1 MILFPAIDIRDG
13 KCVRLIQGN
22 YDKEIIYGDSP
33 TDMALEW
40 QKQGAEFIHI
50 VDLDGAKTGNSLNKD
65 AIQAIAKAVTI
76 PIQVGGGIRN
86 MEMIDGHID
95 SGVNR
100 VIIGTAAITN
110 PEFLKEAVNKYGD
123 KIAVSID
130 ARGGMVATDG
140 WTETTD
146 TKAIDLLKELEQIG
160 VKTVVYTDILKDGM
174 MQGPNFEELK
184 AIDEACDIDI
194 IASGGVST
202 EENIKNLR
210 DMNLYG
216 AIIGKALY
224 DGNMSLE
231 KLMATDRLTKRRI
244 IPCLDVDKG
253 KVVKGQKF
261 KNIKEVA
268 DPIDLAKKYVA
279 DGADELVFYDITAFN
294 EKRTAFTDTI
304 KEIAKE
310 VSIPFTVGGGIRSL
324 DDIQRILDAGAD
336 KVSIN
341 SAAIENP
348 EFIKNAAEKFGQE
361 RIVLGIDVKKMGPS
375 KWSIFNK
382 GGQQNTGMDAIE
394 WSVRCAELGAGEIVV
409 NSIDGD
415 GEKNGYDLELTRAIS
430 EAVSIPIVASGGA
443 GSKEHFYEALTKGK
457 ANAALG
463 ASVFH
468 FEEINIADLKEYLN
482 TKVD

>member
-13 KCVRLIQGN
+13 KCVRLIQGDYN
-22 YDKEIIYGDSP
+22 KEIIYGDSP

-40 QKQGAEFIHI
+40 QKQGAEYIHI
-50 VDLDGAKTGNSLNKD
+50 VDLDGAKTGNSSNRD
-65 AIQAIAKAVTI
+65 AIQAIAKAVSI
-76 PIQVGGGIRN
+76 PIQVGGGIRT
-86 MEMIDGHID
+86 MDMIDGHIA
-95 SGVNR
+95 SGVSR

-110 PEFLKEAVNKYGD
+110 PVFLKEAVAKYGD

-130 ARGGMVATDG
+130 ARGGLVATDG

-146 TKAIDLLKELEQIG
+146 TKAIDLLKDLEEIG

-184 AIDEACDIDI
+184 AIDEACEIDI

-202 EENIKNLR
+202 EDNIKNLR
-210 DMNLYG
+210 QMNLYG
-216 AIIGKALY
+216 AIVGKALY

-231 KLMATDRLTKRRI
+231 KLMDTDRVEKRRI

-261 KNIKEVA
+261 ENIKEVA
-268 DPIDLAKKYVA
+268 DPIELAKKYVE

-294 EKRTAFTDTI
+294 EKRTVFTDTI
-304 KEIAKE
+304 KQIAKE
-310 VSIPFTVGGGIRSL
+310 VPIPFTVGGGIRSL
-324 DDIQRILDAGAD
+324 DDIQNVLDAGAD

-348 EFIKNAAEKFGQE
+348 DFIKQAAEKFGSKK
-361 RIVLGIDVKKMGPS
+361 IVLGIDVKKMGPS

-382 GGQQNTGMDAIE
+382 GGQQDTGMDAIE

-443 GSKEHFYEALTKGK
+443 GTMEHFYEALTEGK
-457 ANAALG
+457 ASAALG

-468 FEEINIADLKEYLN
+468 FEEIKINDLKDFLN
-482 TKVD
+482 TKFN